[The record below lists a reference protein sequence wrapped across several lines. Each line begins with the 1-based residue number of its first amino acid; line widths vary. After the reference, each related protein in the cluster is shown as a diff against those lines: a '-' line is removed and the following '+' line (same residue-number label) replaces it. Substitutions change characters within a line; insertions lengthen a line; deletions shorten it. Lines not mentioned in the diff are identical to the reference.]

1 MKKYEKAG
9 DEAQGQVSVIPPPSE
24 ELGNSSTVERLT
36 ISHKTQV
43 PSLEPQRDRV

>member
-1 MKKYEKAG
+1 MKNHEKAG
-9 DEAQGQVSVIPPPSE
+9 DEAQGQVSVIPPSE

-36 ISHKTQV
+36 ISHKAQV